1 MTVLQD
7 SYKPRPRE
15 NKNLRVL
22 NTFRHI
28 KEFNDVCL
36 KIKVNEWE

>member
-15 NKNLRVL
+15 NKNLPVL
-22 NTFRHI
+22 NTLDIYQRI
-28 KEFNDVCL
+28 QRCL
-36 KIKVNEWE
+36 S